1 MLRVAQRLQ
10 GLCRA
15 DGVFAETVIFAT
27 GDRFGVKPR
36 LQQDNNV
43 LGDHLL
49 NQVFFNKYK
58 LVEKLGEGSFGMIF
72 KAEGP
77 DGKFAFKFEKKR
89 PNKRTLLKN
98 ESRIMMYLKGKGI
111 PKIEKYIEEEN
122 YSIMIMEL
130 LGKSLETIIKERD
143 EKRFSLKTIGLLG
156 QEIIPILKFIHD
168 KSIIHRDI
176 KPDNISIGYDDP
188 CQIYFLDFGLA
199 KKYRSTKTKVHNPM
213 TKHPKLTG
221 TARYASI
228 NALAG
233 WEQSRRDDLE
243 SFGYVLTYLL
253 KGKLPWM
260 GVQAKNK
267 EEKYS
272 KILNI
277 KKEIDTEKLLKNGPQ
292 ELIDYLN
299 YCKQMLYEQDP
310 DYHYLTGLFKDLIK
324 KHLKESIDYK
334 YDWVTKE
341 QALNHVK
348 LMGIYFENSSI
359 NSNIITTSEDIPNFK
374 QEIMDIEKGNAIR
387 NNENEKDNYYDDV
400 VKENILLTK
409 EKNKE
414 IEEIH
419 ENEKG
424 GDEGEKERKHAQCCI
439 IV

>member
-1 MLRVAQRLQ
+1 MENKL
-10 GLCRA
+10 
-15 DGVFAETVIFAT
+15 
-27 GDRFGVKPR
+27 
-36 LQQDNNV
+36 NNNNQV

-58 LVEKLGEGSFGMIF
+58 LVKKLGEGSFGMIF
-72 KAEGP
+72 KAESP

-98 ESRIMMYLKGKGI
+98 ESHIMMYLKGKGI

-130 LGKSLETIIKERD
+130 LGKSLEILMRETD
-143 EKRFSLKTIGLLG
+143 EKKFSLKTIGLLG
-156 QEIIPILKFIHD
+156 IEILPIFKFIHE

-176 KPDNISIGYDDP
+176 KPDNISVGIDDP

-199 KKYRSTKTKVHNPM
+199 KKYRSSKTKIHNPM

-243 SFGYVLTYLL
+243 SFGYVLAYLL
-253 KGKLPWM
+253 KGGLPWM
-260 GVQAKNK
+260 GVHARNK

-277 KKEIDTEKLLKNGPQ
+277 KREVETETLLKNGPQ

-299 YCKQMLYEQDP
+299 YCKHMQYEQDP
-310 DYHYLTGLFKDLIK
+310 DYPYLIGLFVDLIIK
-324 KHLKESIDYK
+324 TLKENIDYR

-341 QALNHVK
+341 QALNHMK
-348 LMGIYFENSSI
+348 LMGILCENSSI
-359 NSNIITTSEDIPNFK
+359 NSNIITTSDEPFN
-374 QEIMDIEKGNAIR
+374 QHEIMDIEKENVIK
-387 NNENEKDNYYDDV
+387 NKENEKINYYDDV
-400 VKENILLTK
+400 KNEIILSNKEGDKENDKT
-409 EKNKE
+409 
-414 IEEIH
+414 EEIKN
-419 ENEKG
+419 ENDDDK
-424 GDEGEKERKHAQCCI
+424 KHGQCCI
-439 IV
+439 IF